1 MIARLTGWYV
11 VVFTCILAA
20 LSVMAYFFVGRTYA
34 TELQPALG
42 TPEYQS
48 VYSLAM
54 RHVLYTIVGFDAPL
68 LLLVGTAAYV
78 LARTSITPLQQA
90 QEREKR
96 FAADV
101 AHELRTPL
109 ATIATVAQAAR
120 VQDAEAKDAT
130 LEKIT
135 QEALEASGLIADL
148 LTLTRSE
155 NRYALS
161 CEPVDLAGVMTK
173 ASRDFVAQ
181 ANERG
186 VTLSLKPSGAV
197 VLGDQRRL
205 MQLSR
210 NLFDN
215 ALRNATSSVVG
226 STWTDQR
233 WAYLSVE
240 DDGPAVPER
249 LRDKVF
255 ERFFSARDDH
265 SGTGLGLAICRWV
278 ARSHGGDVFI
288 ERSQFITRLPRMPD
302 T

>member
-11 VVFTCILAA
+11 LVFTCILAA

-48 VYSLAM
+48 AYSLAM

-68 LLLVGTAAYV
+68 LLLVAAAAYV

-120 VQDAEAKDAT
+120 VQDIAAKNAT

-148 LTLTRSE
+148 LTLTRGE
-155 NRYALS
+155 NRHALS

-173 ASRDFVAQ
+173 ASRDLQ
-181 ANERG
+181 CRPMNEASASVSRRPAPWCSVMSAG
-186 VTLSLKPSGAV
+186 SCNYRETSLTMRCV
-197 VLGDQRRL
+197 
-205 MQLSR
+205 MQHR
-210 NLFDN
+210 P
-215 ALRNATSSVVG
+215 
-226 STWTDQR
+226 W
-233 WAYLSVE
+233 
-240 DDGPAVPER
+240 
-249 LRDKVF
+249 
-255 ERFFSARDDH
+255 
-265 SGTGLGLAICRWV
+265 
-278 ARSHGGDVFI
+278 
-288 ERSQFITRLPRMPD
+288 
-302 T
+302 

>member
-11 VVFTCILAA
+11 AVFSCILAA
-20 LSVMAYFFVGRTYA
+20 LSVMAYLFVGRTYA

-54 RHVLYTIVGFDAPL
+54 RHVLYTIVTFDAPL
-68 LLLVGTAAYV
+68 LLLVGVASYV
-78 LARTSITPLQQA
+78 LARTSIAPLLQA

-101 AHELRTPL
+101 AHEIRTPL

-120 VQDAEAKDAT
+120 VQDAEAKDVT
-130 LEKIT
+130 LKKIT
-135 QEALEASGLIADL
+135 QEALEASELIADL

-155 NRYALS
+155 TSYALS
-161 CEPVDLAGVMTK
+161 CEPVDLAGVLTK
-173 ASRDFVAQ
+173 ASRDFISRGD
-181 ANERG
+181 ELG
-186 VTLSLKPSGAV
+186 VTFNLKLSGAL

-226 STWTDQR
+226 STWSDQR

-255 ERFFSARDDH
+255 ERFFSAREDH

-288 ERSQFITRLPRMPD
+288 ERSQFLTRLPRLF